1 MSATTTY
8 GHWTNIVDPTALTLE
23 RTVFEFISGADRDW
37 ISALKN
43 SGALDRIIA
52 DYRDAINDAL
62 PPGVALSG
70 SEFIGPFEHAPDA
83 WDGYPVTDTGDLDIA
98 AIVESVD
105 LSAIVE
111 RHDPDKQGISHYTYA
126 IETSTDGQ
134 AWSVERIDS
143 APATE
148 PPDECANRLLV
159 DWLSGFEE
167 TPRYS
172 RCVLWRGEI
181 DSVDQAAAIATT
193 PPDYPVVVYWSVVRG
208 SAPGAEAAEPG
219 PLDIPIP
226 DEVLAL
232 GARHG
237 LGVDPDVY
245 VLVSP
250 AELAGEVPGEIAY
263 YRGTL
268 PYSMALRVWA
278 EIEQEQQER
287 RSRI

>member
-8 GHWTNIVDPTALTLE
+8 GHWTNLVDPAALTLE

-37 ISALKN
+37 ITALKTT
-43 SGALDRIIA
+43 GALNRIIA
-52 DYRDAINDAL
+52 DYREAINNAL

-70 SEFIGPFEHAPDA
+70 SEFIGPFEHDPAEWA
-83 WDGYPVTDTGDLDIA
+83 GYPVTETGDLDIA
-98 AIVESVD
+98 AIVAGVD

-111 RHDPDKQGISHYTYA
+111 RHDPDKQTPYTYA
-126 IETSTDGQ
+126 IETSADGE
-134 AWSVERIDS
+134 AWGVELIDS
-143 APATE
+143 EQTAE
-148 PPDECANRLLV
+148 SPDECANRLLV
-159 DWLSGFEE
+159 EWLSGFEE
-167 TPRYS
+167 TPRHS

-181 DSVDQAAAIATT
+181 GSVDEAAAIATT
-193 PPDYPVVVYWSVVRG
+193 PDDYPVVVYWSVVRG

-226 DEVLAL
+226 DGVLEL

-263 YRGTL
+263 YRARM
-268 PYSMALRVWA
+268 PYSMALRVWSA
-278 EIEQEQQER
+278 IDQEQQER
-287 RSRI
+287 

>member
-8 GHWTNIVDPTALTLE
+8 GHWTTLVDHTSSTLE
-23 RTVFEFISGADRDW
+23 RTVLEFISGADRDW
-37 ISALKN
+37 ISALKTT
-43 SGALDRIIA
+43 GALDRIIA
-52 DYRDAINDAL
+52 DYRDEINNSL
-62 PPGVALSG
+62 PPGVVLTGS

-98 AIVESVD
+98 AIVRSVD

-111 RHDPDKQGISHYTYA
+111 RHDPDKQGTGYTYA
-126 IETSTDGQ
+126 IETSADGE
-134 AWSVERIDS
+134 AWSVELIDS
-143 APATE
+143 EQTAEA
-148 PPDECANRLLV
+148 PDECASRLLV
-159 DWLSGFEE
+159 DWLQGFEE
-167 TPRYS
+167 TPRHS
-172 RCVLWRGEI
+172 RCVVWRGDI
-181 DSVDQAAAIATT
+181 GDVDQAAAIATT
-193 PPDYPVVVYWSVVRG
+193 PADYPVVVYWSIVRG

-219 PLDIPIP
+219 PLDILVP

-263 YRGTL
+263 YRARM
-268 PYSMALRVWA
+268 PYSMALRVWEA
-278 EIEQEQQER
+278 IDQER
-287 RSRI
+287 

>member
-37 ISALKN
+37 ISALKT
-43 SGALDRIIA
+43 SGALDRIIE
-52 DYRDAINDAL
+52 DYREAINDAL

-70 SEFIGPFEHAPDA
+70 NEFIGPFEHAQDA
-83 WDGYPVTDTGDLDIA
+83 WDGYPVTETGDLDIG
-98 AIVESVD
+98 AIVEAID
-105 LSAIVE
+105 LSAIVA
-111 RHDPDKQGISHYTYA
+111 RHDPDKRARYTYA
-126 IETSTDGQ
+126 IEMSADGQ
-134 AWSVERIDS
+134 SWGVERIDS
-143 APATE
+143 EQTAESPE
-148 PPDECANRLLV
+148 ECASRLLV
-159 DWLSGFEE
+159 DWLSEFEE

-172 RCVLWRGEI
+172 RCVVWRGDI

-193 PPDYPVVVYWSVVRG
+193 PHDYPVVVYWSVVRG

-263 YRGTL
+263 YRARM
-268 PYSMALRVWA
+268 PYSMALRVWEA
-278 EIEQEQQER
+278 IDQER
-287 RSRI
+287 